1 MKLCRIL
8 ILASALS
15 CAAVSAQT
23 LRISPPIAYDDV
35 NDIIRSSMAVTTY
48 IFTIIP
54 KDTLLKPHDIQEA
67 IILVRDGHAAAEEL
81 ERYYTNRPMIT
92 TRHYMLESRRYLG
105 EKAQQFLRNTVG
117 KHPQLAPDIER
128 IITFY
133 PTTRVINREMR
144 DQIFKNLITNPTDPA
159 WELVLYPEALEKEIA
174 SYAE

>member
-8 ILASALS
+8 ILAGALS
-15 CAAVSAQT
+15 CAAVSSQT
-23 LRISPPIAYDDV
+23 IRLSPPIAYDDV
-35 NDIIRSSMAVTTY
+35 NDIFSISMAATTY
-48 IFTIIP
+48 IFTVLP
-54 KDTLLKPHDIQEA
+54 EGTLLKPGDIQEA
-67 IILVRDGHAAAEEL
+67 IILVKDGHAAAEEL

-128 IITFY
+128 VIAVY
-133 PTTRVINREMR
+133 PTARAPNRAKR
-144 DQIFKNLITNPTDPA
+144 DQVFKNLVTNPTDPA
-159 WELVLYPEALEKEIA
+159 WKLVLHPEALEKEIA